1 MSYLK
6 NYITFANQNKN
17 NNPKIIMKKIIMFAG
32 ILCLCTLAACNGK
45 KTEENGQKT
54 DSIAMGTPQTACTHH
69 HEMSEEQQALMAQ
82 WANFDNLTEQEQKD
96 LLATRKAC
104 IDKMLESK
112 TCSEDSKTG
121 CSKDGK
127 ICCSK
132 DGKTCCSK
140 DGKTCCCK
148 DDKTCCCKDGK
159 NCCCKDGKTC
169 CCKDGKNCCCKEMTP
184 EQKAQI
190 AEMLAATEAFK
201 AKWATFDQLDMA
213 GQKALVDEF
222 DALNSCH
229 HHGDKPCAQEK

>member
-121 CSKDGK
+121 CCKDGK
-127 ICCSK
+127 TCCCK

-140 DGKTCCCK
+140 DGKT
-148 DDKTCCCKDGK
+148 
-159 NCCCKDGKTC
+159 
-169 CCKDGKNCCCKEMTP
+169 CCCKEMTP

-213 GQKALVDEF
+213 GQKALIDEF
-222 DALNSCH
+222 DALISCH